1 MTQSKDN
8 DTDVDIVTLT
18 GSDSITLSDLM
29 VETIDLDNLV
39 YKDSMYTSSADNTF
53 VVDINDGTFTLN
65 DTISLDSTID
75 GLTNITFNKVE
86 FEDHMP
92 SPEKLKKMCMHYP
105 ALEKAYENFKT
116 IYKMVDQDFKGNHE
130 DDEDVPF

>member
-39 YKDSMYTSSADNTF
+39 YKDSMYTSSKDNTF
-53 VVDINDGTFTLN
+53 VVDINDDTFTLN

-92 SPEKLKKMCMHYP
+92 DPDRVKKMCQHYP

>member
-8 DTDVDIVTLT
+8 DNDIVTLT
-18 GSDSITLSDLM
+18 GSDTIKISDYI
-29 VETIDLDNLV
+29 VDTVDIAGIKYDDT
-39 YKDSMYTSSADNTF
+39 MYNYSADSTF
-53 VVDINDGTFTLN
+53 VVDVNDSTFTLS
-65 DTISLDSTID
+65 DTISLDGTID

-92 SPEKLKKMCMHYP
+92 SPEKLKKMCVHYP

>member
-1 MTQSKDN
+1 MTQSKDSDN
-8 DTDVDIVTLT
+8 DIVTLT
-18 GSDSITLSDLM
+18 GVDTITISDYTVD
-29 VETIDLDNLV
+29 TIDISNIQYD
-39 YKDSMYTSSADNTF
+39 DTMYTSSADSTF
-53 VVDINDGTFTLN
+53 TVGINNGTFTFN
-65 DTISLDSTID
+65 DTISLDETID
-75 GLTNITFNKVE
+75 NLTNITFNKVE

-92 SPEKLKKMCMHYP
+92 DPDRVKKMCQHYP

>member
-130 DDEDVPF
+130 DDEDIPF

>member
-8 DTDVDIVTLT
+8 DNDIDIVTLT
-18 GSDSITLSDLM
+18 GTDTITISDYTVDTVNISNIQYDD
-29 VETIDLDNLV
+29 TIHN
-39 YKDSMYTSSADNTF
+39 YSPDSTF
-53 VVDINDGTFTLN
+53 VVDVNDNTFTLS
-65 DTISLDSTID
+65 DTISLDGTID

-92 SPEKLKKMCMHYP
+92 SPEKLKKMCVHYP